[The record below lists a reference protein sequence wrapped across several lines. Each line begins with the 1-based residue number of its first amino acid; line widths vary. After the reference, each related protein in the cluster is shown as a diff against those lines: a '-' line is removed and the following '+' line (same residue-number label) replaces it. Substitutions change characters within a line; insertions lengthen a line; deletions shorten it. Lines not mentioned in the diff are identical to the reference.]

1 MVDQRE
7 LFEDVTEALARAGF
21 DTGPG
26 SSPLWIDRHP
36 EGVVV
41 GWTPGAEPGGP
52 PSREAVAALSG
63 AAAVVLRE
71 CGYLV
76 AGTQEGDLLVRCAE
90 PVTVPDPSDPEPV
103 PEQWWG

>member
-7 LFEDVTEALARAGF
+7 LFEDVTEALGRAGF

-41 GWTPGAEPGGP
+41 GWTPGAEPGGT
-52 PSREAVAALSG
+52 PSREALAALSG

-76 AGTQEGDLLVRCAE
+76 AGTEEGDLLVRSAE
-90 PVTVPDPSDPEPV
+90 PVTVPESSEPEPV